1 MLMYVY
7 SVKVQRFKLL
17 WQRPLFQFEAVSIN
31 LQSNDINIEN
41 KQLPLLI

>member
-17 WQRPLFQFEAVSIN
+17 WQHILFQFEALSIN